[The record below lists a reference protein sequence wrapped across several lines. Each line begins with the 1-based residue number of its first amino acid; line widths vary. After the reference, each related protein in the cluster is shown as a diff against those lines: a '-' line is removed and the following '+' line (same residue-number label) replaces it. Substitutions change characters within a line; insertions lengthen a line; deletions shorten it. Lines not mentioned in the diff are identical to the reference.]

1 MVLAS
6 LVSVA
11 ILLAAVAL
19 WVLLARPQSAIN
31 RWFAAYTLAI
41 AGWAVSIGCLHGGL
55 APEVWSRL
63 AFLSSSFI
71 PACFLAFTTVFP
83 SVGPW
88 PSRGVIRGVLL
99 LATALAV
106 LSVTT
111 PLLIHDAV
119 VTSAGFT
126 RKSGPLYPF
135 FVVYFLGAW
144 ISAFVVFALK
154 WRRERGQARTQL
166 QYLGIGLFLSFV
178 GGITTNLL
186 LPFLMGRTGYTWLG
200 PYFTLPLVIF
210 VSHAVIR
217 HRLMN
222 ARLFVRRSIV
232 YLITVAIAGTV
243 FASFLVGWT
252 SLVGERRQVLAEV
265 AVALAVALA
274 FQPLKRW
281 LQSQLDRYFYR
292 ETYNYEQIVRDASQ
306 TISST
311 LDLKS
316 LLQYVCE
323 VTSATLRTDV
333 VACFT
338 RNLGRDTFNVA
349 AKKDFGG
356 GHGALENAS
365 LSPGDPL
372 PSFLIR
378 TRRPLHK
385 EDLGRNLTG
394 PAATAAVGH
403 LSRLGGELA
412 LPILSDAQLT
422 GFLVVGAKLS
432 GDAFFAEDVDL
443 LSTLASQA
451 TIAIKNAQLF
461 QQVVLANDYIQ
472 NILTTMD
479 SGVIAVDGKG
489 RVALCN
495 SAAERMTNLSIS
507 RLVSLS
513 LDELPDPFALQL
525 RQTLSSGQPQV
536 QTETT
541 VQAGPDR
548 WVPIVC
554 STSALRDDQDT
565 IVGALVVFSDL
576 SKIKALESEKRRAER
591 LAAFGT
597 LVSGIAHE
605 IKNPLV
611 AIRTFAELLPER
623 FTDADF
629 RDTFAKVVVAEIGRI
644 DDLVAKLRG
653 LVVPSVQQA
662 VITDIREPIMDTLAL
677 LSGQLEQTRTTVR
690 RAFLDPA
697 PLVAVD
703 PNQLKQLS
711 LNLFQNAIEAMGH
724 GGALTVRVRRGDTH
738 DTPTVLVEV
747 EDTGPGIPESIRNSI
762 FNPFF
767 TTKEQGTGLGLAIC
781 RGITDAHHGTIRVD
795 PGDEGHGTTITVEF
809 PAATEPAETV
819 RGGVSA

>member
-19 WVLLARPQSAIN
+19 WVLLARPKSAIN
-31 RWFAAYTLAI
+31 RWFAAYTFAI
-41 AGWAVSIGCLHGGL
+41 AGWAVSIGCLHAGL

-88 PSRGVIRGVLL
+88 PSRRVIRGVLL
-99 LATALAV
+99 LATTLAV

-126 RKSGPLYPF
+126 RKSGPLYPL

-144 ISAFVVFALK
+144 ITAFVVFALK

-232 YLITVAIAGTV
+232 YLITVSIAGTV

-252 SLVGERRQVLAEV
+252 SLVGERRQVIEV

-338 RNLGRDTFNVA
+338 RNLGHDTFNVA

-356 GHGALENAS
+356 GQGALESAS

-385 EDLGRNLTG
+385 EDLDRHPTD
-394 PAATAAVGH
+394 PAATAAVRH

-412 LPILSDAQLT
+412 LPILSEAQLT

-451 TIAIKNAQLF
+451 AIAIKNAQLY

-479 SGVIAVDGKG
+479 SGVITIDGKG

-507 RLVSLS
+507 RLLSLS
-513 LDELPDPFALQL
+513 LDELPHPFALQL

-541 VQAGPDR
+541 VQSGPDR

-576 SKIKALESEKRRAER
+576 SRIKALESEKRRAER

-623 FTDADF
+623 FTDSDF

-662 VITDIREPIMDTLAL
+662 AITDIREPIMDTLAL

-703 PNQLKQLS
+703 PNQLKQLF
-711 LNLFQNAIEAMGH
+711 LNLFLNAIEAMGH
-724 GGALTVRVRRGDTH
+724 RGVLTVRVQRADAH
-738 DTPTVLVEV
+738 DTSAVRVEV
-747 EDTGPGIPESIRNSI
+747 EDTGPGVPESLRNSI
-762 FNPFF
+762 FDPFF

-781 RGITDAHHGTIRVD
+781 RGITDAHRGTIRAD
-795 PGDEGHGTTITVEF
+795 ASNEDHGTVITVEF
-809 PAATEPAETV
+809 PAATEPVETV
-819 RGGVSA
+819 RSGASD

>member
-11 ILLAAVAL
+11 VLLAAVAL
-19 WVLLARPQSAIN
+19 WVLLARPDSAIN
-31 RWFAAYTLAI
+31 RWFAAYTFAI
-41 AGWAVSIGCLHGGL
+41 AGWAVSIGCLHAGL

-88 PSRGVIRGVLL
+88 PSRRLIRGVLL

-111 PLLIHDAV
+111 PLLIHDAA

-126 RKSGPLYPF
+126 RKSGPLYPL
-135 FVVYFLGAW
+135 FVAYFLGAW

-166 QYLGIGLFLSFV
+166 QYLGIGLFLSFA

-232 YLITVAIAGTV
+232 YLITVAIAGAV

-252 SLVGERRQVLAEV
+252 SLVGERRQVIEV

-316 LLQYVCE
+316 LLQHVCE

-356 GHGALENAS
+356 GHSALESAS

-394 PAATAAVGH
+394 PAATAAVRH

-412 LPILSDAQLT
+412 LPILSETQLT

-451 TIAIKNAQLF
+451 AIAIKNAQLY
-461 QQVVLANDYIQ
+461 QQVVLANEYIQ

-479 SGVIAVDGKG
+479 SGVITVDGKG

-513 LDELPDPFALQL
+513 LDELPDPFARQL

-541 VQAGPDR
+541 VQTGPDR

-644 DDLVAKLRG
+644 DDLVGKLRG

-662 VITDIREPIMDTLAL
+662 AITDIREPIMDTLAL
-677 LSGQLEQTRTTVR
+677 LSGKLEQTRTTVS

-703 PNQLKQLS
+703 PNQLKQLF
-711 LNLFQNAIEAMGH
+711 LNLFLNAIEAMGH
-724 GGALTVRVRRGDTH
+724 GGVLTVRVQRGDAH
-738 DTPTVLVEV
+738 DSSSVRVEV
-747 EDTGPGIPESIRNSI
+747 EDTGPGVPESIRNSI
-762 FNPFF
+762 FDPFF
-767 TTKEQGTGLGLAIC
+767 TTKGEGTGLGLAIC
-781 RGITDAHHGTIRVD
+781 RGITDAHRGTIRADTSNENHGTIM
-795 PGDEGHGTTITVEF
+795 TVEF
-809 PAATEPAETV
+809 PAATEPVETV
-819 RGGVSA
+819 RSGVSD

>member
-1 MVLAS
+1 MALAS

-11 ILLAAVAL
+11 VLLAAVAL

-31 RWFAAYTLAI
+31 RWFAAYTFAI
-41 AGWAVSIGCLHGGL
+41 AGWAVSIGCLHAGL

-88 PSRGVIRGVLL
+88 PSRRVIRGVLL

-119 VTSAGFT
+119 LTSAGFT
-126 RKSGPLYPF
+126 RKSGPLYPL

-243 FASFLVGWT
+243 FASFLVAWT
-252 SLVGERRQVLAEV
+252 SLAGERRQVIEV

-333 VACFT
+333 IACFT
-338 RNLGRDTFNVA
+338 RNLGRDTFDVA

-356 GHGALENAS
+356 GHGALESAS

-394 PAATAAVGH
+394 PAATAAVRH

-412 LPILSDAQLT
+412 LPILSETQLT

-451 TIAIKNAQLF
+451 AIAIKNAQLY
-461 QQVVLANDYIQ
+461 QQVVLANEYIQ

-479 SGVIAVDGKG
+479 SGVITVDGKG

-513 LDELPDPFALQL
+513 LDELPHPFALQL
-525 RQTLSSGQPQV
+525 RQTLSNGQPQV

-541 VQAGPDR
+541 VQTGPDR

-662 VITDIREPIMDTLAL
+662 AATDIREPIMDTLAL

-703 PNQLKQLS
+703 PNQLKQLF
-711 LNLFQNAIEAMGH
+711 LNLFLNAIEAMGH
-724 GGALTVRVRRGDTH
+724 GGVLTVRVHRGDAH
-738 DTPTVLVEV
+738 DTSAVRVEV
-747 EDTGPGIPESIRNSI
+747 EDTGPGVPESIRNSI
-762 FNPFF
+762 FDPFF
-767 TTKEQGTGLGLAIC
+767 TTKGQGTGLGLAIC
-781 RGITDAHHGTIRVD
+781 RGITDAHRGTIRADTSNENHGTIM
-795 PGDEGHGTTITVEF
+795 TVEF
-809 PAATEPAETV
+809 PAATEPVETV
-819 RGGVSA
+819 RSGVSD

>member
-6 LVSVA
+6 LVGVA
-11 ILLAAVAL
+11 ILLAAVAA

-31 RWFAAYTLAI
+31 RWFSAYTVAI
-41 AGWAVSIGCLHGGL
+41 AGWAVSIGCLHAGL

-71 PACFLAFTTVFP
+71 PACFLAFATVFP
-83 SVGPW
+83 SMGSW
-88 PSRGVIRGVLL
+88 PSRRVIRGVLL
-99 LATALAV
+99 LATVLAV

-126 RKSGPLYPF
+126 RESGPLYPL
-135 FVVYFLGAW
+135 FVAYFLGAW
-144 ISAFVVFALK
+144 ITAFVVFALK
-154 WRRERGQARTQL
+154 WRRERGRARTQL
-166 QYLGIGLFLSFV
+166 QYLGIGLVLSFV

-186 LPFLMGRTGYTWLG
+186 LPFLMGRTAYTWLG

-210 VSHAVIR
+210 VSHSIIR

-232 YLITVAIAGTV
+232 YLITVAITGAA
-243 FASFLVGWT
+243 FASFLVGWNA
-252 SLVGERRQVLAEV
+252 LIGERRQVFEV
-265 AVALAVALA
+265 AVALALALA

-281 LQSQLDRYFYR
+281 FQNELDRYFYR
-292 ETYNYEQIVRDASQ
+292 ETYNYEQIVREASQ

-323 VTSATLRTDV
+323 VTGATLRTDL
-333 VACFT
+333 VAVFT
-338 RNLGRDTFNVA
+338 RNLGRDTFVVA
-349 AKKDFGG
+349 AKKDFTG
-356 GHGALENAS
+356 GHGALES
-365 LSPGDPL
+365 TILSPSEPL

-378 TRRPLHK
+378 TRRPMHK
-385 EDLGRNLTG
+385 EDLGRSLTG
-394 PAATAAVGH
+394 PTATAAVRH

-412 LPILSDAQLT
+412 LPILSETQLT

-432 GDAFFAEDVDL
+432 GDAFFTEDVDL

-451 TIAIKNAQLF
+451 AIAIKNAQLY
-461 QQVVLANDYIQ
+461 QQVVLANEYIQ

-479 SGVIAVDGKG
+479 SGVITVDANG

-495 SAAERMTNLSIS
+495 SAAERLTNLSIS

-513 LDELPDPFALQL
+513 LDELPHPFALQL
-525 RQTLSSGQPQV
+525 RHTLSSGQPQI

-541 VQAGPDR
+541 LRVGSDR
-548 WVPIVC
+548 WIPIVS
-554 STSALRDDQDT
+554 STSALRDDQDA

-576 SKIKALESEKRRAER
+576 SKLKALESEKRRAER

-623 FTDADF
+623 FTDSDF
-629 RDTFAKVVVAEIGRI
+629 RDTFAKVVVAEIARI

-662 VITDIREPIMDTLAL
+662 PITDIREPIMDTLAL
-677 LSGQLEQTRTTVR
+677 LSGQLEQTRTTIHRTFV
-690 RAFLDPA
+690 DPA

-703 PNQLKQLS
+703 PNQLKQLF
-711 LNLFQNAIEAMGH
+711 LNLFLNAIEAMGQ
-724 GGALTVRVRRGDTH
+724 GGVLRVRIRRGDTH
-738 DTPTVLVEV
+738 GTSTVRVEV
-747 EDTGPGIPESIRNSI
+747 EDTGPGIPESIRSSI

-781 RGITDAHHGTIRVD
+781 RGITDAHRGTIRAD
-795 PGDEGHGTTITVEF
+795 ANDESQGTIITVEF
-809 PAATEPAETV
+809 PAATQPAEAV
-819 RGGVSA
+819 RSGVSD

>member
-6 LVSVA
+6 LVGVA
-11 ILLAAVAL
+11 ALLTVVAV

-31 RWFAAYTLAI
+31 RWFAAYTFAI
-41 AGWAVSIGCLHGGL
+41 AGWAVSIGCLHAGL

-88 PSRGVIRGVLL
+88 PSRRVISGVLL

-111 PLLIHDAV
+111 PLLIYDAV

-126 RKSGPLYPF
+126 RRSGPLYPL
-135 FVVYFLGAW
+135 FVTYFLGAW

-166 QYLGIGLFLSFV
+166 QYLGIGLVLSFV

-186 LPFLMGRTGYTWLG
+186 LPFLVGRTGYTWLG

-210 VSHAVIR
+210 VSHAIIR

-232 YLITVAIAGTV
+232 YLITVAITGTV

-252 SLVGERRQVLAEV
+252 SLVGERRQLIEV

-281 LQSQLDRYFYR
+281 LQNQLDRYFYR

-323 VTSATLRTDV
+323 VTSATLRTDL

-349 AKKDFGG
+349 AKKDFEG
-356 GHGALENAS
+356 GHGALESAS
-365 LSPGDPL
+365 LSPSDPL

-378 TRRPLHK
+378 TKRALHK
-385 EDLGRNLTG
+385 EDLGRDLTG
-394 PAATAAVGH
+394 PAATAAVRH

-412 LPILSDAQLT
+412 LPILSETQLT

-451 TIAIKNAQLF
+451 AIAITNAQLY
-461 QQVVLANDYIQ
+461 QQVVLANEYIQ

-479 SGVIAVDGKG
+479 SGVITVDGKG

-495 SAAERMTNLSIS
+495 STAERMTNLSIS
-507 RLVSLS
+507 RLVSLT
-513 LDELPDPFALQL
+513 LDELPHPFALQL
-525 RQTLSSGQPQV
+525 RQTLSNGQAQV

-541 VQAGPDR
+541 LQVGPDR

-576 SKIKALESEKRRAER
+576 SKIKALESDKRRAER

-623 FTDADF
+623 FTDTDF

-644 DDLVAKLRG
+644 DDLVAKLRAM
-653 LVVPSVQQA
+653 VVPSVQQA
-662 VITDIREPIMDTLAL
+662 GATDIREPIMDTLAL

-690 RAFLDPA
+690 RTFLDPA
-697 PLVAVD
+697 PLVTVD
-703 PNQLKQLS
+703 PNQLKQLF
-711 LNLFQNAIEAMGH
+711 LNLFLNAIEAMGH
-724 GGALTVRVRRGDTH
+724 GGVLTVRVRREDTH
-738 DTPTVLVEV
+738 DASAVRVEV
-747 EDTGPGIPESIRNSI
+747 EDTGPGIPDSIRNNV
-762 FNPFF
+762 FDPFF
-767 TTKEQGTGLGLAIC
+767 TTKGQGTGLGLAIC
-781 RGITDAHHGTIRVD
+781 RGITDAHRGTIRADISNENHGTIM
-795 PGDEGHGTTITVEF
+795 TVEF
-809 PAATEPAETV
+809 PAATEHVETV
-819 RGGVSA
+819 RSGVSD

>member
-19 WVLLARPQSAIN
+19 WVLLARPKSAIN
-31 RWFAAYTLAI
+31 RWFAAYTFAI
-41 AGWAVSIGCLHGGL
+41 AGWAVSIGCLHAGL

-88 PSRGVIRGVLL
+88 PSRRVIRGVLL
-99 LATALAV
+99 LATTLAV

-126 RKSGPLYPF
+126 RKSGPLYPL

-144 ISAFVVFALK
+144 ITAFVVFALK

-232 YLITVAIAGTV
+232 YLMTVAIAGTV

-252 SLVGERRQVLAEV
+252 SLVGERRQVIEV

-323 VTSATLRTDV
+323 VTNATLRTDV

-338 RNLGRDTFNVA
+338 RNLGHDTFNVA
-349 AKKDFGG
+349 AKKDLGG
-356 GHGALENAS
+356 GQDALENAS

-385 EDLGRNLTG
+385 EDLDRHPTD
-394 PAATAAVGH
+394 PAATAAVRH

-412 LPILSDAQLT
+412 LPILSEAQLT

-451 TIAIKNAQLF
+451 AIAIKNAQLY

-507 RLVSLS
+507 RLLSLS
-513 LDELPDPFALQL
+513 LDELPHPFALQL

-541 VQAGPDR
+541 VQSGPDR

-662 VITDIREPIMDTLAL
+662 AITDIREPIMDTLAL

-703 PNQLKQLS
+703 PNQLKQLF
-711 LNLFQNAIEAMGH
+711 LNLFLNAIEAMGH
-724 GGALTVRVRRGDTH
+724 RGALTVRVQRADAH
-738 DTPTVLVEV
+738 DTSAVRVEV
-747 EDTGPGIPESIRNSI
+747 EDTGPGVPESLRNSI
-762 FNPFF
+762 FDPFF

-781 RGITDAHHGTIRVD
+781 RGITDAHRGTIRADTSNENHGTIM
-795 PGDEGHGTTITVEF
+795 TVEF
-809 PAATEPAETV
+809 PAATEHAETV
-819 RGGVSA
+819 QSGVSD

>member
-1 MVLAS
+1 
-6 LVSVA
+6 
-11 ILLAAVAL
+11 
-19 WVLLARPQSAIN
+19 
-31 RWFAAYTLAI
+31 
-41 AGWAVSIGCLHGGL
+41 
-55 APEVWSRL
+55 
-63 AFLSSSFI
+63 
-71 PACFLAFTTVFP
+71 
-83 SVGPW
+83 
-88 PSRGVIRGVLL
+88 
-99 LATALAV
+99 
-106 LSVTT
+106 
-111 PLLIHDAV
+111 
-119 VTSAGFT
+119 
-126 RKSGPLYPF
+126 
-135 FVVYFLGAW
+135 
-144 ISAFVVFALK
+144 
-154 WRRERGQARTQL
+154 
-166 QYLGIGLFLSFV
+166 
-178 GGITTNLL
+178 
-186 LPFLMGRTGYTWLG
+186 MGRTGYTWLG

-232 YLITVAIAGTV
+232 YLITVAIAGIV
-243 FASFLVGWT
+243 FASFLVAWT
-252 SLVGERRQVLAEV
+252 SLVGERRQVVEV

-281 LQSQLDRYFYR
+281 LQNQLDRYFYR

-311 LDLKS
+311 LDLKP

-323 VTSATLRTDV
+323 VTSSTLRTDV

-338 RNLGRDTFNVA
+338 RNLGRDTFDVA

-356 GHGALENAS
+356 DHGALESAS
-365 LSPGDPL
+365 LSPSDPL

-378 TRRPLHK
+378 TRRALHK
-385 EDLGRNLTG
+385 EDLGRNLSG
-394 PAATAAVGH
+394 PAATAAVRH

-412 LPILSDAQLT
+412 LPILSETQLT

-451 TIAIKNAQLF
+451 AIAIKNAQLY
-461 QQVVLANDYIQ
+461 QQVVLANEYIQ

-479 SGVIAVDGKG
+479 SGVITVDGKG

-507 RLVSLS
+507 RLVSLT
-513 LDELPDPFALQL
+513 LDELPHPFAHQL

-541 VQAGPDR
+541 VQTGPDR

-662 VITDIREPIMDTLAL
+662 ATTDIREPIMDTLAL

-703 PNQLKQLS
+703 PNQLKQLF
-711 LNLFQNAIEAMGH
+711 LNLFLNAIEAMSH
-724 GGALTVRVRRGDTH
+724 GGILTVRVQRGDTH
-738 DTPTVLVEV
+738 DTPAVRVEV
-747 EDTGPGIPESIRNSI
+747 EDTGPGVPESIRNSI
-762 FNPFF
+762 FDPFF
-767 TTKEQGTGLGLAIC
+767 TTKAQGTGLGLAIC
-781 RGITDAHHGTIRVD
+781 RGIMDAHRGTIRAD
-795 PGDEGHGTTITVEF
+795 TSNESHGTMITVEF
-809 PAATEPAETV
+809 PAATEPVETV
-819 RGGVSA
+819 RSGVSD

>member
-31 RWFAAYTLAI
+31 RWFAAYTFAI
-41 AGWAVSIGCLHGGL
+41 AGWAVSIGCLHAGL
-55 APEVWSRL
+55 APGVWSRL

-88 PSRGVIRGVLL
+88 PSRRVIRAVLL

-111 PLLIHDAV
+111 PLLIYDAA

-126 RKSGPLYPF
+126 RKSGPLYPL

-166 QYLGIGLFLSFV
+166 QYLGIGLFLSFA

-210 VSHAVIR
+210 VSHAIIR

-252 SLVGERRQVLAEV
+252 SLVGERRQVIEV

-349 AKKDFGG
+349 AKKNFGG
-356 GHGALENAS
+356 GHSALENAS

-378 TRRPLHK
+378 SRRPLHT
-385 EDLGRNLTG
+385 EDLGRHLTG

-412 LPILSDAQLT
+412 LPILSEAQLT

-432 GDAFFAEDVDL
+432 GDAFFAEDLDL
-443 LSTLASQA
+443 LSTLAGQA
-451 TIAIKNAQLF
+451 AIAIKNAQLY

-513 LDELPDPFALQL
+513 LDELPHPFALQL

-662 VITDIREPIMDTLAL
+662 AITDIREPIMDTLAL
-677 LSGQLEQTRTTVR
+677 LSGQLEQTQTTVR

-703 PNQLKQLS
+703 PNQLKQLF
-711 LNLFQNAIEAMGH
+711 LNLFLNAIEAMGH
-724 GGALTVRVRRGDTH
+724 SGVLTVRVQRADAH
-738 DTPTVLVEV
+738 DTSAVRVEV
-747 EDTGPGIPESIRNSI
+747 EDTGPGVPESLRNSI
-762 FNPFF
+762 FDPFF

-781 RGITDAHHGTIRVD
+781 RGITDAHRGTIRADASNENHGTI
-795 PGDEGHGTTITVEF
+795 IAVEF
-809 PAATEPAETV
+809 PAATEPVETV
-819 RGGVSA
+819 RSGASD